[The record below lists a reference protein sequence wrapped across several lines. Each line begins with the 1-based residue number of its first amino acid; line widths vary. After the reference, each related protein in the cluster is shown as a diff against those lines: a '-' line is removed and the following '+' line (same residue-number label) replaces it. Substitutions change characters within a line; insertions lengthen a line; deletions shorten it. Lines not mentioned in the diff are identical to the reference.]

1 MSINKRMNFAS
12 FLAKLCAAGIRGDKL
27 CGWCEKL
34 ELLEAGS
41 ASQELAMLARGIK
54 NNMAV

>member
-1 MSINKRMNFAS
+1 MNFAS